1 MTEERQVREDE
12 RATRDVLE
20 RAAEALALLGGA
32 VLVVITLMSVTS
44 IIGRWLLGTPLLGD
58 FELVQIGA
66 AVAVASFLP
75 FTQLQR
81 NNIIVDF
88 FTTKLNPSLQALLDT
103 FGSLLLAAMLALFAW
118 RTAAGAIA
126 VKEAGETSMI
136 MGVPVWYGYALMV
149 PGLVLTVLVAVRGA
163 LQDWNRV

>member
-1 MTEERQVREDE
+1 MDDASESPEDK
-12 RATRDVLE
+12 RAGRGPLH
-20 RAAEALALLGGA
+20 RAAEGLALFGGA
-32 VLVVITLMSVTS
+32 VLVAITLMSVAS
-44 IIGRWLLGTPLLGD
+44 IAGRWFVGKPLLGD

-66 AVAVASFLP
+66 AVATASFLP

-88 FTTKLNPSLQALLDT
+88 FTVKLNPSLQAMLDT
-103 FGSLLLAAMLALFAW
+103 FGSVLLAAMLALLAW

-126 VKEAGETSMI
+126 VKASGETSMI

-149 PGLVLTVLVAVRGA
+149 PGLVLTVLVALRTA
-163 LQDWNRV
+163 QRDWTRV